1 MAILL
6 TFVSP
11 ARRADIEAITDSMG
25 IRENPPKGLICHLAT
40 DTVGGVQIH
49 DVWESLEDFELFT
62 RDQILP
68 ATRAYLAELN
78 LPTDVPMPELTVV
91 EAYDLVVGR

>member
-6 TFVSP
+6 RFESP
-11 ARRADIEAITDSMG
+11 ARRADVEAITESMG
-25 IRENPPKGLICHLAT
+25 IRVNPPKGLICHVAT
-40 DTVGGVQIH
+40 DTPSGVQVY

-68 ATRAYLAELN
+68 ATRTYLAERN
-78 LPTDVPMPELTVV
+78 LPTDIPMPELTVV
-91 EAYDLVVGR
+91 EAYDLVLGR